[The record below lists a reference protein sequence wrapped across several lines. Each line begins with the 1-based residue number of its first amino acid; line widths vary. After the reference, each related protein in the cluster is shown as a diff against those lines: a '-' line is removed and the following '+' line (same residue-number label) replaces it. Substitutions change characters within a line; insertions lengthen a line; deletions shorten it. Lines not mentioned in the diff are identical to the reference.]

1 MINFHIIA
9 RLLSIMAFVQTTL
22 LITAMIVGICWQE
35 THLENFVIAAI
46 ISFVV
51 AMALHMYGRK
61 PSTKMTRR
69 EGYLS
74 VVLTWLL
81 FSVLGSIPFALSVEN
96 IRVSEAFFEAMS
108 GFTTTGATIMTNLD
122 EQPHSLLM
130 WRSMSHWFGGL
141 GIIFF
146 TIALLPSI
154 RGGAIKLFA
163 AEATGLKL
171 GKLHPRVNTTA
182 RWICTIYIFLTLV
195 CTGAYYLSGMDIFD
209 ATNHAMSTIATGGFS
224 THDSSI
230 AYFQSPLI
238 EYVACFFMF
247 VSGMNFTLIYIVLAK
262 HKFNQAFSNSELKA
276 YAAIMVCT
284 TLIIAAYSI
293 ATSGNIEAGF
303 RNSLFQVVS
312 LQTTTGF
319 VTYDFTLWPA
329 AIVVLIYLTAIIGPM
344 AGSTG
349 GGMKCVRI
357 VSSFKLLS
365 NELNHLLHPRA
376 VLPIRIGE
384 NTLSGTVIRTVFAF
398 FVVYVLLLIIS
409 IIAYLCMGLP
419 LLDAYGVSASLLG
432 NIGPALGHEVNSA
445 GLMNMLPDAG
455 LWLGSFLMLAGRL
468 EIFAVLLPLFP
479 AFWKKD

>member
-1 MINFHIIA
+1 
-9 RLLSIMAFVQTTL
+9 MAFVQTTL

-74 VVLTWLL
+74 VALTWLL

-171 GKLHPRVNTTA
+171 GKLH
-182 RWICTIYIFLTLV
+182 
-195 CTGAYYLSGMDIFD
+195 
-209 ATNHAMSTIATGGFS
+209 
-224 THDSSI
+224 
-230 AYFQSPLI
+230 
-238 EYVACFFMF
+238 
-247 VSGMNFTLIYIVLAK
+247 
-262 HKFNQAFSNSELKA
+262 
-276 YAAIMVCT
+276 
-284 TLIIAAYSI
+284 
-293 ATSGNIEAGF
+293 
-303 RNSLFQVVS
+303 
-312 LQTTTGF
+312 
-319 VTYDFTLWPA
+319 
-329 AIVVLIYLTAIIGPM
+329 
-344 AGSTG
+344 
-349 GGMKCVRI
+349 
-357 VSSFKLLS
+357 
-365 NELNHLLHPRA
+365 
-376 VLPIRIGE
+376 
-384 NTLSGTVIRTVFAF
+384 
-398 FVVYVLLLIIS
+398 
-409 IIAYLCMGLP
+409 
-419 LLDAYGVSASLLG
+419 
-432 NIGPALGHEVNSA
+432 
-445 GLMNMLPDAG
+445 
-455 LWLGSFLMLAGRL
+455 
-468 EIFAVLLPLFP
+468 
-479 AFWKKD
+479 KKQP